1 MTQPVI
7 HRGITIRQFEVPCTP
22 YVWTHDETD
31 GHGTAETLDQ
41 ARAQIDAHLAKRCDA
56 HG

>member
-1 MTQPVI
+1 MTQPVV
-7 HRGITIRQFEVPCTP
+7 HRGITIHQFDIPYTP

-41 ARAQIDAHLAKRCDA
+41 ARAQIDAHVAKQEA
-56 HG
+56 S